1 MYLKDL
7 SRKLDEF
14 KTKINYI
21 EILCKIDL
29 SFDNDD
35 TALAINEIIDIF
47 VPINEKIQEANTFDS
62 LRKAFFEASKDVSD
76 VLVQM
81 VEAFENKNL
90 SKIHL
95 EKLINVSKRYK
106 EKLQEIIDNSVND
119 IVNVYYEIKMIGK
132 KEFNILYFTNQKRDY
147 TNSVKQV
154 FLYELENYK
163 IDSIVIDSIKSEK
176 IRNIL
181 IKENYDLKMIFM
193 KNEIKVNISNLKNK
207 EISNEEYSILH
218 LNLNRI
224 DLAYYLGSKKSNI
237 SIISNNC
244 WGGYFYKKCG
254 LEYSSPLVWTFV
266 PVNDFI
272 KLINN
277 LSHYFN
283 CKLEFIKEENLE
295 YPVAFLD
302 NIKIYFPHYKTEE
315 EAESKWN
322 KRLNRFSYD
331 NILLQ
336 ANIENYDDAIK
347 FENVRI
353 KNKIAFTP
361 QNYNLTSCVYLDKWN
376 NEQRDY
382 EKYKNF
388 SQYCHLRSWEYIDI
402 PKLLLNEY

>member
-35 TALAINEIIDIF
+35 IAVAINDIIDIF
-47 VPINEKIQEANTFDS
+47 VPLNEKIQEANTFDS
-62 LRKAFFEASKDVSD
+62 VRNAFFEASKDVSD

-81 VEAFENKNL
+81 VEVFENKNL

-95 EKLINVSKRYK
+95 EKLINVSQRYK
-106 EKLQEIIDNSVND
+106 EKLQDIIDNSVND

-132 KEFNILYFTNQKRDY
+132 KKFNILYFTNQKRDY
-147 TNSVKQV
+147 INSVKQV
-154 FLYELENYK
+154 FLYELENFK
-163 IDSIVIDSIKSEK
+163 IDSIVIDSIKSEE
-176 IRNIL
+176 IRSIL

-193 KNEIKVNISNLKNK
+193 KNEVKVNISKLKNK
-207 EISNEEYSILH
+207 ELSNEEYSILH

-224 DLAYYLGSKKSNI
+224 DLAYYLSSKNSNI

-244 WGGYFYKKCG
+244 WGGYLYKKCG

-295 YPVAFLD
+295 YPVALLD

-322 KRLNRFSYD
+322 KRLKRFSYE
-331 NILLQ
+331 NILVQ
-336 ANIENYDDAIK
+336 ANIEKYDDAIK
-347 FENVRI
+347 FENMNI
-353 KNKIAFTP
+353 KNKISFTP
-361 QNYNLTSCVYLDKWN
+361 QNYNLTSCVYLDKWDK
-376 NEQRDY
+376 EKLDY

-402 PKLLLNEY
+402 PKLLLNKY